1 MVFCVESILNIKLNV
16 TEIWKKTIID
26 EKIETNLVLKSDLN
40 RDLSE
45 RRYSQKTDKEGL
57 KTSFEFAC
65 PFCVGSP

>member
-1 MVFCVESILNIKLNV
+1 MLDIKLNV
-16 TEIWKKTIID
+16 TEMWKKTIVD

-40 RDLSE
+40 CDLSE
-45 RRYSQKTDKEGL
+45 RVIHKKTERDAL